1 MSDEHYQVLNN
12 IEQQGR
18 RRENLTELWQNNEVF
33 REEVKAVVKC
43 KREYSSAF
51 TNFAKETAVLKR
63 EWAEATLASK
73 SYLQEQRRIFSKRYT
88 KLPSYSKVRY
98 GTNKIKKMLHKLSNT
113 YDLGWRSLD
122 ALADIPGAPKIN
134 LKSYRRFRYGIYLFR
149 IRI

>member
-1 MSDEHYQVLNN
+1 M
-12 IEQQGR
+12 
-18 RRENLTELWQNNEVF
+18 TELWQNNEVF

-98 GTNKIKKMLHKLSNT
+98 GTNKIKKMLT
-113 YDLGWRSLD
+113 
-122 ALADIPGAPKIN
+122 IFIVVCIN
-134 LKSYRRFRYGIYLFR
+134 
-149 IRI
+149 